1 MPRPNEIPAG
11 PPASI
16 FDGLPMPPV
25 AKTLG
30 WTLLAIDA
38 EAGTIEV
45 GFTAG
50 EAFVNPTGAVQGGF
64 VAAMLDDTM
73 GPAVF
78 AMGKGEIFAPTLDLH
93 VSFLKP
99 ARPGRFVG
107 KARVVSLGRTI
118 AFLEGELFDAAGAM
132 VARATATARVM
143 DAAKVLRSR

>member
-30 WTLLAIDA
+30 WSLRAIDP

-50 EAFVNPTGAVQGGF
+50 EAFTNPTGAVQGGF

-78 AMGKGEIFAPTLDLH
+78 AMGEGRIFAPTLDLH

-107 KARVVSLGRTI
+107 RARVVSLGKSI
-118 AFLEGELFDAAGAM
+118 AFLEGELFDAEGEL
-132 VARATATARVM
+132 VARSNATARVLQPS
-143 DAAKVLRSR
+143 ALLGSG